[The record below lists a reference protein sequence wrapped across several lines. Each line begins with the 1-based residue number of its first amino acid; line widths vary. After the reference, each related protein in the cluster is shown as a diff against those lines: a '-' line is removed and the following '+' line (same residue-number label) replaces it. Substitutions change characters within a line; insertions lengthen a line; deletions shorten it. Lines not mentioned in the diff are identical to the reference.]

1 MTMAKNWSQV
11 RAEAEP
17 LLDPQRVKNAKKQ
30 LDEQGRAYR
39 LAEVRRRQGENQVD
53 VAKRMKVSQSRLSRI
68 ERGDLSHTEL
78 GTLQSYVE
86 ALGGEFEVTATFG
99 DESIRL
105 N

>member
-1 MTMAKNWSQV
+1 MAKNWSQV
-11 RAEAEP
+11 RAEAAP
-17 LLDPQRVKNAKKQ
+17 LLDSQQVKNARKQ
-30 LDEQGRAYR
+30 LDEKVRAFR

-78 GTLQSYVE
+78 GTLKSYVE
-86 ALGGEFEVTATFG
+86 ALGGRFEVSAKFG

>member
-1 MTMAKNWSQV
+1 MAKNWSQV
-11 RAEAEP
+11 RAEAAP
-17 LLDPQRVKNAKKQ
+17 LLDAQQVKDAKKH
-30 LDEQGRAYR
+30 LDEQVRAYR

-53 VAKRMKVSQSRLSRI
+53 VAKRMIVSQSRLSRI

-78 GTLQSYVE
+78 GTLKAYVE
-86 ALGGEFEVTATFG
+86 ALGGRFEISATFG

>member
-1 MTMAKNWSQV
+1 MAKNWSQV
-11 RAEAEP
+11 RAEAGP
-17 LLDPQRVKNAKKQ
+17 LLDAEQVKNAKKQ
-30 LDEQGRAYR
+30 LDEKVRAYR

-78 GTLQSYVE
+78 GTLKSYVE
-86 ALGGEFEVTATFG
+86 ALGGRFEVSAKFG